1 MSRHVTVMTIDDAEH
16 YTPAQRAQIIASYPE
31 AEREARAKGVPVLGS
46 GRVFP
51 VDETKLRVDPF
62 PVPKYWAHLI
72 GIDFGW
78 DHPFGA
84 AKIAWDRDADVIYV
98 TACYRERQATP
109 PIHAAAI
116 RPWGERIPVAWPH
129 DGLQHDKSSGQQLK
143 DQYVKQGLNMW
154 QEHATHEAGG
164 FGIEAGISEMLER
177 MQTGR
182 FKVFSTLNEWFE
194 EFRLYHR
201 KDGIIVKL
209 ADDILS
215 ATRIAVMMR
224 RFAAPIGTDTRE
236 RRFNDYGDDSGNV
249 DSFKV
254 L

>member
-1 MSRHVTVMTIDDAEH
+1 VSRFVTFMTIDDAEH
-16 YTPAQRAQIIASYPE
+16 YSPEQRAAIVASYPE
-31 AEREARAKGVPVLGS
+31 AEREARAKGIPVLGS

-51 VDETKLRVDPF
+51 VSEDKIKVDPF
-62 PVPKYWAHLI
+62 PIPKYWAQII

-84 AKIAWDRDADVIYV
+84 ARLAWDKDTDTIYV

-116 RPWGERIPVAWPH
+116 KPWGAWIPVAWPH
-129 DGLQHDKSSGQQLK
+129 DGLQHDKSSGLQLK
-143 DQYVKQGLNMW
+143 DQYATHGLNMW
-154 QEHATHEAGG
+154 QEHATHDAGG

-182 FKVFSTLNEWFE
+182 LKVFSNLNEWLE

-201 KDGIIVKL
+201 KDGLIVKL

-215 ATRIAVMMR
+215 ATRIAVMMKR
-224 RFAAPIGTDTRE
+224 YALEGGSDPRPHRS
-236 RRFNDYGDDSGNV
+236 DYGSGGDDGEGW
-249 DSFKV
+249 KV
-254 L
+254 A